1 MARLDLSRH
10 WIGELKVLA
19 GHRALRAQLDAIR
32 EEVGDDPARWLPL
45 FLKRTAAAERRP

>member
-1 MARLDLSRH
+1 VARLDLSRMDR
-10 WIGELKVLA
+10 ELKVLS
-19 GHRALRAQLDAIR
+19 GTESSVRSLDAIR